1 MEKKTSKWLIIL
13 ISTIITFVITVCGM
27 YFYFIKNENGRHIL
41 LSQYLKSSQQ
51 SSDIKQK
58 MDLLANIINQQ
69 YTGEINQEKLIQGAL
84 KGYISGLEDEYSE
97 YLTEIEYQDLLVDVT
112 NDYVGIGVYIAETI
126 YDEIVILAPIKDSP
140 AEASDLRPWDYIIKI
155 NGEECSNMDIEEAS
169 QKIKGEEGTLVEL
182 EIKRGEEYITKT
194 IERRTVEL
202 KVIDSAILEDN
213 IGYIQIISFSDNVTT
228 DVSNILKDFEKKNI
242 NKIIIDVR
250 NNGGGLVNEAITLSE
265 LFLNKDDVI
274 MHVYDK
280 ENNDQV
286 VGARYNN
293 ASEKEIVIL
302 INENSASATE
312 IFAAALKENKK
323 ATLVGTKTFGKGV
336 MQSVIKIPF
345 GGALKITSQEFKTP
359 TGEKINGL
367 GIEPNIIIELEETD
381 SSKDAQL
388 EKAIELLK

>member
-1 MEKKTSKWLIIL
+1 MEKKASKGLVVL
-13 ISTIITFVITVCGM
+13 VTAIITFVITIFGM

-41 LSQYLKSSQQ
+41 LSQYLKSSEQ

-58 MDLLANIINQQ
+58 IDFLTNIINKQ
-69 YTGEINQEKLIQGAL
+69 YTGQINEDKLVQGAL

-97 YLTEIEYQDLLVDVT
+97 YLTEIEYQDLLIDVT
-112 NDYVGIGVYIAETI
+112 NDYVGIGVYIAETV
-126 YDEIVILAPIKDSP
+126 YDEVVILAPIKGSP
-140 AEASDLRPWDYIIKI
+140 AEEAGLQTLDYIIKI
-155 NGEECSNMDIEEAS
+155 NGEDCANMDIEEAS
-169 QKIKGEEGTLVEL
+169 QKIKGEEGTAVEL
-182 EIKRGEEYITKT
+182 EIKRGEEYLTKT

-202 KVIDSAILEDN
+202 QVIDSNVLEN
-213 IGYIQIISFSDNVTT
+213 SIGYIQIISFSEDVTT
-228 DVSNILKDFEKKNI
+228 DVSNILEEFEEKNI

-250 NNGGGLVNEAITLSE
+250 NNGGGLVNESITLSE
-265 LFLNKDDVI
+265 LFLNKDDII

-286 VGARYNN
+286 IGARYNN
-293 ASEKEIVIL
+293 SSEKEIVIL

-312 IFAAALKENKK
+312 IFAAALKENEK

-359 TGEKINGL
+359 KGEKINEL
-367 GIEPNIIIELEETD
+367 GIEPNIIVELDETD
-381 SSKDAQL
+381 STKDTQL
-388 EKAIELLK
+388 EKAMELLK

>member
-1 MEKKTSKWLIIL
+1 MEKKASKGLVVL
-13 ISTIITFVITVCGM
+13 VTAIITFVITIFGM

-41 LSQYLKSSQQ
+41 LSQYLKSSEQ

-58 MDLLANIINQQ
+58 IDFLTNIINKQ
-69 YTGEINQEKLIQGAL
+69 YTGQINEDKLVQGAL

-97 YLTEIEYQDLLVDVT
+97 YLTEIEYQDLLIDVT
-112 NDYVGIGVYIAETI
+112 NDYVGIGVYIAETV
-126 YDEIVILAPIKDSP
+126 YDEVVILAPIKGSP
-140 AEASDLRPWDYIIKI
+140 AEEAGLQTLDYIIKI
-155 NGEECSNMDIEEAS
+155 NGEDCANMDIEEAS
-169 QKIKGEEGTLVEL
+169 QKIKGEEGTAVEL
-182 EIKRGEEYITKT
+182 EIKRGEEYLTKT

-202 KVIDSAILEDN
+202 QVIDSKVLEN
-213 IGYIQIISFSDNVTT
+213 SIGYIQIISFSEDVTT
-228 DVSNILKDFEKKNI
+228 DVSNILEEFEEKNI

-250 NNGGGLVNEAITLSE
+250 NNGGGLVNESITLSE
-265 LFLNKDDVI
+265 LFLNKDDII

-286 VGARYNN
+286 IGARYNN
-293 ASEKEIVIL
+293 SSEKEIVIL

-312 IFAAALKENKK
+312 IFAAALKENEK

-359 TGEKINGL
+359 KGEKINEL
-367 GIEPNIIIELEETD
+367 GIEPNIIVELDETD
-381 SSKDAQL
+381 STKDTQL
-388 EKAIELLK
+388 EKAMELLK